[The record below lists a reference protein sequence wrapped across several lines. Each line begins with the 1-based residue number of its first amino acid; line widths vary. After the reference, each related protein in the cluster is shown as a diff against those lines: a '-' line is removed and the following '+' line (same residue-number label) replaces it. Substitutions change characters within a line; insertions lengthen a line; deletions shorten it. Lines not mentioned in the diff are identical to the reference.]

1 MADAM
6 LTREA
11 VERRRVALATGSA
24 DGALRPLVRSATDV
38 GRALGQ
44 LMMPVS
50 DHESAALADARQALV
65 GLGDLAL
72 GCPAGSRD
80 DQRFLGWIG
89 EVVER
94 VRNTPRGRTLL
105 LPGGWCTK
113 SGGHPMVYAV
123 RRMESGHFSFAV
135 TNAGDGLEYHP
146 VEADPALDGFR
157 AMHTILLEDV
167 DPGALADASAW
178 ALLYRPLVYPAP
190 GKKQSEIIYAKVLP
204 FLNRR
209 PLMASVGKRAGV
221 GEGGYSLPRDP
232 LRPRARGGDA
242 SGARLALEAARHCV
256 ATAPGVTPER
266 ADALVE
272 MGVRHVLLETALQ
285 DLGQVPGERLAAAPA
300 AALECA
306 CRSLSAAAG
315 PHADALADASEHLAK
330 LAGPPG
336 EAPVRG
342 DRRGFAGGSVRR
354 GARRLRR
361 RGAAAAAA
369 MGAANA
375 LAPPPKPAL
384 DPFAPSVSASL
395 PGGARAP
402 AVEAETLARIIRCVE
417 AVFQR
422 VAALRRP
429 ALLPPPLLELAAPMF
444 SRAGDAASSPDA
456 SALPDTSSPATACS
470 APLFGRLAPEN
481 DGGEAAIE
489 ALAGSASA
497 PPIVRPVELT
507 LVPDAVAD
515 VGEASAALRAA
526 VHCCVLLANQSDLLP
541 NTFTLRVSLL
551 THLFCGVL
559 PAPLP
564 LDHPERRERCFW
576 ASEKGVRYE
585 TQAEI
590 LRNLRLL
597 LSHFTAASLSISA
610 TRSFDAN
617 RLLSLASLASIAD
630 AVLRL
635 RVADHPSPFCEHY
648 AGDADGPVRPFGFEM
663 GPFVVEAEFLRFH
676 CPERTARL
684 TQTLDYFHG
693 MRKVVN
699 PDTHAVF
706 RWETGSGFG
715 RGEERLLSQVCLQM
729 GFPMGREE
737 LPFYLSGESRE
748 FSDNYPEMSTMRDIV
763 FAFKAFMTPTSD
775 ALPELRRWRPRDAGL
790 WWKYKP
796 GEGFQVHAV
805 GRRLEVAPWKEGDSG
820 EKGLGWRSAL
830 GGGFLARLFGGG
842 DSRPRCPPSGGNP
855 SNLAGARV
863 DTEED
868 VLHLADLPTFD
879 GLLRPSE
886 SELLLTYLTAPYLR
900 IPLVLRHF
908 ADPQRVRAL
917 GHAEIQGVLDACFF
931 EPGPWQPPGSIDVPA
946 EVPAPSRAHMATPAG
961 LLLHELANAP
971 APLVDAAEE
980 ILALSLELD
989 TGRHDAPVSAGLLYA
1004 ARLMTRMHAF
1014 IRFLLVESGYGNE
1027 VDDLIDAEEGGVEG
1041 VGAGEDA
1048 AAERDDS
1055 EGATTRTAIAALSS
1069 KKGPGGW
1076 AGGSGARGVRA
1087 PPGAARPLLH
1097 AAARCARR
1105 STTRPPDA
1113 RRWLAVAV
1121 RCGST
1126 RAACALHA
1134 HLAYLHWSTP
1144 ASRVTRRCA
1153 RTLLTAQAYV
1163 LVNHPFADA
1172 AEPSEGAGGASKARK
1187 TQGEDK
1193 GGVDETLGFAP
1204 TELFDLFQR
1213 QRRAVLAWMD
1223 ANPALADGALEEVVR
1238 VLTLNSAGAEAEAE
1252 ALERRAAGN
1261 AGNPRGGKENKT
1273 PFDGLG
1279 RNVAATK
1286 AKLGKW
1292 LEGVAKKVPG
1302 RKREEKEKEK
1312 GGEGGEGGDANG
1324 RESDGADGAD
1334 DGGDGAD
1341 GAEEG
1346 GASEATD
1353 SKRKRAAASGDRR
1366 WVQVPGPGGVGRF
1379 IPETEAAAAAKAAG
1393 VAARPRREVDSD
1405 EGGAAAAAR
1414 GSLADPDADSDPNAP
1429 TVTAAAAAAEALAAG
1444 MSYADWMR
1452 SVTTMAVEME
1462 VNTQLGEFTVRKN
1475 RLKALQR
1482 SVKDMPDFHA
1492 ALGATLAA
1500 QQSGGDAGGTS
1511 FGDPRG
1517 AGRGA
1522 EVDDT
1527 FFSGSSPS
1535 LGGLVSA
1542 GVDGGGADD
1551 DPDGAG
1557 YDSDGAASRDGSSGV
1572 SDVVVHCAEVRRS
1585 EHRLWMRLVGLRH
1598 DVQLWDADHRA
1609 PSCPFN
1615 RRYQPLFTNAQI
1627 AAGLAG
1633 AAGAV
1638 SSLVASVGVAGLA
1651 EDERWIAERLDP
1663 VAAGP
1668 AAGYLAGVELFL
1680 PVAKVRG
1687 PIAHLA
1693 GFAKLPEV
1701 GGPERGDEHAAW
1713 GFEPGKNLPE
1723 GVGDK
1728 TGRRVRS
1735 TLRRLSGRLGREEE
1749 EKTAGRADGGG
1760 GPPRPAARAGV
1771 PRGELRSAAAPRAGV
1786 RLRRRVVSRGHRPGR
1801 PPRAR
1806 GPLRAVPPLR
1816 RAPRRG
1822 AEFPRRLEA
1831 PHREARPAALRP
1843 RAPPPRAHPRR
1854 NPARVRLLA
1863 GRKRRPVRRRD
1874 GGGEAPA
1881 ERDSRAPSAGGRV
1894 FFVGGGGFR
1903 RAGARRR
1910 GRRVRR
1916 VRPPDSTR
1924 RRRARV
1930 GGDRARDA
1938 RPRGVRPRPARARGP
1953 ALRAGDAGGETRG
1966 GDAAARVFSDAGK
1979 ESRGGVTV
1987 AREIA
1992 RRGRGA
1998 RALPRVDVREGGSGS
2013 RRRGRPRRDRPAPSS
2028 APS

>member
-1 MADAM
+1 M
-6 LTREA
+6 
-11 VERRRVALATGSA
+11 
-24 DGALRPLVRSATDV
+24 
-38 GRALGQ
+38 
-44 LMMPVS
+44 
-50 DHESAALADARQALV
+50 
-65 GLGDLAL
+65 
-72 GCPAGSRD
+72 
-80 DQRFLGWIG
+80 
-89 EVVER
+89 
-94 VRNTPRGRTLL
+94 
-105 LPGGWCTK
+105 
-113 SGGHPMVYAV
+113 
-123 RRMESGHFSFAV
+123 
-135 TNAGDGLEYHP
+135 
-146 VEADPALDGFR
+146 EADPALDGFR
-157 AMHTILLEDV
+157 AMHTILLEDD

-285 DLGQVPGERLAAAPA
+285 DLGRCPANASPPRLPLRWSARADRSPPRRGPTRTRSPTRASISPSSRGRPGR
-300 AALECA
+300 
-306 CRSLSAAAG
+306 RRVRG
-315 PHADALADASEHLAK
+315 IDAL
-330 LAGPPG
+330 
-336 EAPVRG
+336 
-342 DRRGFAGGSVRR
+342 AGGSVRR

-361 RGAAAAAA
+361 RGGDGGGGDGRRERAGAAAETRARSVRALRLRVPPRRRESARGRGGDARADHPVRGGCVSARRRASAAR
-369 MGAANA
+369 
-375 LAPPPKPAL
+375 APPPAVTRARRA
-384 DPFAPSVSASL
+384 DVFAR
-395 PGGARAP
+395 GGR
-402 AVEAETLARIIRCVE
+402 
-417 AVFQR
+417 R
-422 VAALRRP
+422 V
-429 ALLPPPLLELAAPMF
+429 F
-444 SRAGDAASSPDA
+444 SRRVGASGHVLPRDGVLGA
-456 SALPDTSSPATACS
+456 SVH
-470 APLFGRLAPEN
+470 RLAPEN
-481 DGGEAAIE
+481 DGGEAIE
-489 ALAGSASA
+489 APADRRRRPPSSA
-497 PPIVRPVELT
+497 PWSSRP
-507 LVPDAVAD
+507 
-515 VGEASAALRAA
+515 GRRRRRREASAALRAA

-796 GEGFQVHAV
+796 GEGFQVHAF

-989 TGRHDAPVSAGLLYA
+989 TGRHDAPVSAGLLSA

-1097 AAARCARR
+1097 AAARLR
-1105 STTRPPDA
+1105 SALDDRVCPTL
-1113 RRWLAVAV
+1113 RRWLAAPSAAAPRAPRALYTRTRVPALEHARVARHAAV
-1121 RCGST
+1121 R
-1126 RAACALHA
+1126 
-1134 HLAYLHWSTP
+1134 
-1144 ASRVTRRCA
+1144 
-1153 RTLLTAQAYV
+1153 
-1163 LVNHPFADA
+1163 ADA
-1172 AEPSEGAGGASKARK
+1172 PDRAGVRAREPPVRGRGGALGGRRRRE
-1187 TQGEDK
+1187 QGAQDAGRGQGRRGRNPGVRADGALRSVPEAEK
-1193 GGVDETLGFAP
+1193 GGVGVDG
-1204 TELFDLFQR
+1204 
-1213 QRRAVLAWMD
+1213 

-1346 GASEATD
+1346 GARRRRILSGRGRRRRATGGGCR
-1353 SKRKRAAASGDRR
+1353 SPAPAASAGSSPRR
-1366 WVQVPGPGGVGRF
+1366 RRR
-1379 IPETEAAAAAKAAG
+1379 
-1393 VAARPRREVDSD
+1393 RPRRPRASPRDRA
-1405 EGGAAAAAR
+1405 GGGGLRRGGRGGGDAR
-1414 GSLADPDADSDPNAP
+1414 VPADPDADSDPNAP
-1429 TVTAAAAAAEALAAG
+1429 TVTGAAAAAAEALAAG

-1452 SVTTMAVEME
+1452 SVTTMAVEM
-1462 VNTQLGEFTVRKN
+1462 R
-1475 RLKALQR
+1475 
-1482 SVKDMPDFHA
+1482 
-1492 ALGATLAA
+1492 
-1500 QQSGGDAGGTS
+1500 
-1511 FGDPRG
+1511 
-1517 AGRGA
+1517 
-1522 EVDDT
+1522 
-1527 FFSGSSPS
+1527 
-1535 LGGLVSA
+1535 
-1542 GVDGGGADD
+1542 
-1551 DPDGAG
+1551 
-1557 YDSDGAASRDGSSGV
+1557 
-1572 SDVVVHCAEVRRS
+1572 
-1585 EHRLWMRLVGLRH
+1585 
-1598 DVQLWDADHRA
+1598 
-1609 PSCPFN
+1609 
-1615 RRYQPLFTNAQI
+1615 
-1627 AAGLAG
+1627 
-1633 AAGAV
+1633 
-1638 SSLVASVGVAGLA
+1638 
-1651 EDERWIAERLDP
+1651 
-1663 VAAGP
+1663 
-1668 AAGYLAGVELFL
+1668 
-1680 PVAKVRG
+1680 
-1687 PIAHLA
+1687 
-1693 GFAKLPEV
+1693 
-1701 GGPERGDEHAAW
+1701 
-1713 GFEPGKNLPE
+1713 
-1723 GVGDK
+1723 
-1728 TGRRVRS
+1728 
-1735 TLRRLSGRLGREEE
+1735 
-1749 EKTAGRADGGG
+1749 
-1760 GPPRPAARAGV
+1760 
-1771 PRGELRSAAAPRAGV
+1771 
-1786 RLRRRVVSRGHRPGR
+1786 
-1801 PPRAR
+1801 
-1806 GPLRAVPPLR
+1806 
-1816 RAPRRG
+1816 
-1822 AEFPRRLEA
+1822 
-1831 PHREARPAALRP
+1831 
-1843 RAPPPRAHPRR
+1843 
-1854 NPARVRLLA
+1854 
-1863 GRKRRPVRRRD
+1863 
-1874 GGGEAPA
+1874 
-1881 ERDSRAPSAGGRV
+1881 
-1894 FFVGGGGFR
+1894 
-1903 RAGARRR
+1903 
-1910 GRRVRR
+1910 
-1916 VRPPDSTR
+1916 
-1924 RRRARV
+1924 
-1930 GGDRARDA
+1930 
-1938 RPRGVRPRPARARGP
+1938 
-1953 ALRAGDAGGETRG
+1953 
-1966 GDAAARVFSDAGK
+1966 
-1979 ESRGGVTV
+1979 
-1987 AREIA
+1987 
-1992 RRGRGA
+1992 
-1998 RALPRVDVREGGSGS
+1998 
-2013 RRRGRPRRDRPAPSS
+2013 
-2028 APS
+2028 

>member
-1 MADAM
+1 MPPPPAAGEKVVLSGWLAKKAHANAFSSGKQWNRRFFVLTSPAPGLHSATLRYYAGDANLHGAAPRGEASVRTNSHVRVLDTDASLDDHGLDRRAFAGRRVFVFQPNPGESKSAFVLEAESPATMHAWVAALSEAITEVRQAAPGGAGAGVVTSNAGAAPHDPNDPNDPRGLATNQRRFMGALERAGLVGPLGGPSIRTLPGAVWETPAFVDLMADAM

-50 DHESAALADARQALV
+50 DRESAALADARQALV

-315 PHADALADASEHLAK
+315 PHADALADASPELAK
-330 LAGPPG
+330 LAGPPRETPSMTRG
-336 EAPVRG
+336 IDAASPADPYAAAPVVFG
-342 DRRGFAGGSVRR
+342 GAGST
-354 GARRLRR
+354 
-361 RGAAAAAA
+361 AAAA

-429 ALLPPPLLELAAPMF
+429 ALLPPPLLELAAPTF

-748 FSDNYPEMSTMRDIV
+748 FSDNYPEMATMRDIV

-796 GEGFQVHAV
+796 GEGFQVHAF

-1041 VGAGEDA
+1041 IGAGEDA

-1055 EGATTRTAIAALSS
+1055 AGATTRTAIAALSS

-1097 AAARCARR
+1097 AAARLR
-1105 STTRPPDA
+1105 SALDDRVRPTL

-1172 AEPSEGAGGASKARK
+1172 AEPSEGSAGGASKARK

-1193 GGVDETLGFAP
+1193 GGVDESLGFAP

-1261 AGNPRGGKENKT
+1261 PGNPRGGKENKT

-1302 RKREEKEKEK
+1302 RKREEKEK
-1312 GGEGGEGGDANG
+1312 
-1324 RESDGADGAD
+1324 
-1334 DGGDGAD
+1334 
-1341 GAEEG
+1341 
-1346 GASEATD
+1346 
-1353 SKRKRAAASGDRR
+1353 
-1366 WVQVPGPGGVGRF
+1366 
-1379 IPETEAAAAAKAAG
+1379 
-1393 VAARPRREVDSD
+1393 
-1405 EGGAAAAAR
+1405 
-1414 GSLADPDADSDPNAP
+1414 
-1429 TVTAAAAAAEALAAG
+1429 
-1444 MSYADWMR
+1444 
-1452 SVTTMAVEME
+1452 
-1462 VNTQLGEFTVRKN
+1462 
-1475 RLKALQR
+1475 
-1482 SVKDMPDFHA
+1482 
-1492 ALGATLAA
+1492 
-1500 QQSGGDAGGTS
+1500 
-1511 FGDPRG
+1511 
-1517 AGRGA
+1517 
-1522 EVDDT
+1522 
-1527 FFSGSSPS
+1527 
-1535 LGGLVSA
+1535 
-1542 GVDGGGADD
+1542 
-1551 DPDGAG
+1551 
-1557 YDSDGAASRDGSSGV
+1557 
-1572 SDVVVHCAEVRRS
+1572 
-1585 EHRLWMRLVGLRH
+1585 
-1598 DVQLWDADHRA
+1598 
-1609 PSCPFN
+1609 
-1615 RRYQPLFTNAQI
+1615 
-1627 AAGLAG
+1627 
-1633 AAGAV
+1633 
-1638 SSLVASVGVAGLA
+1638 
-1651 EDERWIAERLDP
+1651 
-1663 VAAGP
+1663 
-1668 AAGYLAGVELFL
+1668 
-1680 PVAKVRG
+1680 
-1687 PIAHLA
+1687 
-1693 GFAKLPEV
+1693 
-1701 GGPERGDEHAAW
+1701 
-1713 GFEPGKNLPE
+1713 
-1723 GVGDK
+1723 
-1728 TGRRVRS
+1728 
-1735 TLRRLSGRLGREEE
+1735 
-1749 EKTAGRADGGG
+1749 
-1760 GPPRPAARAGV
+1760 
-1771 PRGELRSAAAPRAGV
+1771 
-1786 RLRRRVVSRGHRPGR
+1786 
-1801 PPRAR
+1801 
-1806 GPLRAVPPLR
+1806 
-1816 RAPRRG
+1816 
-1822 AEFPRRLEA
+1822 
-1831 PHREARPAALRP
+1831 
-1843 RAPPPRAHPRR
+1843 
-1854 NPARVRLLA
+1854 
-1863 GRKRRPVRRRD
+1863 
-1874 GGGEAPA
+1874 
-1881 ERDSRAPSAGGRV
+1881 
-1894 FFVGGGGFR
+1894 
-1903 RAGARRR
+1903 
-1910 GRRVRR
+1910 
-1916 VRPPDSTR
+1916 
-1924 RRRARV
+1924 
-1930 GGDRARDA
+1930 
-1938 RPRGVRPRPARARGP
+1938 
-1953 ALRAGDAGGETRG
+1953 
-1966 GDAAARVFSDAGK
+1966 
-1979 ESRGGVTV
+1979 
-1987 AREIA
+1987 
-1992 RRGRGA
+1992 
-1998 RALPRVDVREGGSGS
+1998 
-2013 RRRGRPRRDRPAPSS
+2013 
-2028 APS
+2028 